1 MEKTINGNELRDW
14 FTNYRIDLYLNS
26 DEFKQL
32 GFKGTK
38 EEAKERIKKSG
49 LVGVKL

>member
-1 MEKTINGNELRDW
+1 MEKTINGNELREW

-26 DEFKQL
+26 GEFAQL

-38 EEAKERIKKSG
+38 EEAKEILKNSG
-49 LVGVKL
+49 VWGNK